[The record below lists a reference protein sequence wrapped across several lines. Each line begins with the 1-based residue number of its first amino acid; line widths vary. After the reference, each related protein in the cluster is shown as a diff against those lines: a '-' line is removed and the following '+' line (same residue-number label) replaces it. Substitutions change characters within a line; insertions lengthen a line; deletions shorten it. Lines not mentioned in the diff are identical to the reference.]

1 MKLYQ
6 VLNDSGNPASAHED
20 CENLALFWT
29 RDKAEDWLRYLKEE
43 SSEACTINI
52 VKDLTDIVPG

>member
-6 VLNDSGNPASAHED
+6 VLNGEGNPASAHED

-29 RDKAEDWLRYLKEE
+29 RDKAEDWLRYLQENDE
-43 SSEACTINI
+43 PCTINVI
-52 VKDLTDIVPG
+52 RDMVQIKAG